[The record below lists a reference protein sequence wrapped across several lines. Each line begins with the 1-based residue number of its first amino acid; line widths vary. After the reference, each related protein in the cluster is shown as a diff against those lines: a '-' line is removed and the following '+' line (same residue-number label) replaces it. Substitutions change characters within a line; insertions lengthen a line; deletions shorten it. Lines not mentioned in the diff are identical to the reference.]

1 MRQWNEEDGA
11 AAAVPATATAP
22 AHVDDDVAAAAAS
35 VARGSEAD
43 TATANSCDDPL
54 GPIPCA
60 PEQKKQTSNSRK
72 SDRQKRKRKGGFVP
86 MERSDFRKTFGS
98 GSLIDGSARTC
109 LPDAIKLMLF
119 WVGVVVTWQ
128 STRKAMPSGRSEDD
142 DPDVDMANIFLKAR
156 GYKAELRPAMAS
168 NPLAVWR
175 QKSGIFLLEMSLGDL
190 KHFAVYSAAECTVH
204 DNQEGSLPGRVGDSD
219 CVDKTAAIGVFDRI
233 WHRVSAKKVMV
244 NAYEL
249 VRL

>member
-1 MRQWNEEDGA
+1 
-11 AAAVPATATAP
+11 
-22 AHVDDDVAAAAAS
+22 
-35 VARGSEAD
+35 
-43 TATANSCDDPL
+43 
-54 GPIPCA
+54 
-60 PEQKKQTSNSRK
+60 
-72 SDRQKRKRKGGFVP
+72 

-204 DNQEGSLPGRVGDSD
+204 DNQEGSLPGRVDDSD

-249 VRL
+249 VRVGL

>member
-1 MRQWNEEDGA
+1 M
-11 AAAVPATATAP
+11 
-22 AHVDDDVAAAAAS
+22 
-35 VARGSEAD
+35 ARGSEAD

-168 NPLAVWR
+168 NPLAVWH

-204 DNQEGSLPGRVGDSD
+204 GKIRRARCPAASMILIALTRLPLSA
-219 CVDKTAAIGVFDRI
+219 CSTAFGIACLRRKSWSTRTSSCASSGPR
-233 WHRVSAKKVMV
+233 
-244 NAYEL
+244 
-249 VRL
+249 

>member
-1 MRQWNEEDGA
+1 MRR
-11 AAAVPATATAP
+11 
-22 AHVDDDVAAAAAS
+22 
-35 VARGSEAD
+35 RGDSEAD

-86 MERSDFRKTFGS
+86 IERSDFRKTFGS

-128 STRKAMPSGRSEDD
+128 STRKAIPSGRSEDD
-142 DPDVDMANIFLKAR
+142 DPDMDMANIFLKAR

-204 DNQEGSLPGRVGDSD
+204 DNQEGSLPGRVDDSD

-233 WHRVSAKKVMV
+233 WHRVSAKKAMV

>member
-1 MRQWNEEDGA
+1 MGQWNEEDGA

-22 AHVDDDVAAAAAS
+22 AHDDDVAAAAAS

-54 GPIPCA
+54 GEVPCA
-60 PEQKKQTSNSRK
+60 PEQEKQTSRDRKNSR
-72 SDRQKRKRKGGFVP
+72 RKRKRKGGFVP
-86 MERSDFRKTFGS
+86 MERSDFRKTFGP
-98 GSLIDGSARTC
+98 GSLIDGLARTC
-109 LPDAIKLMLF
+109 LPGAIKLMLF
-119 WVGVVVTWQ
+119 WVGVIVTWQ

-204 DNQEGSLPGRVGDSD
+204 DNQEGSLPGRVDDSD